1 MPDKQ
6 ALLET
11 AKQVLLDIER
21 RFIHM
26 GRVLID
32 IHNSQAWDI
41 AYESFDNPAKHN
53 FVEELGLTKT
63 VANKLMNI
71 NIKLGTVAEAKLLE
85 AGQSRLFELL
95 PYVGKESPERLV
107 DMALAYPN
115 QVELR
120 KGLQSEYGAPKP
132 LCNHEKTYSLT
143 CCNDCGDKWKSY
155 DDSVPG
161 TSRTR

>member
-21 RFIHM
+21 RFIQM
-26 GRVLID
+26 GKVLQE
-32 IHNSQAWDI
+32 IHSTQAWDV

-71 NIKLGTVAEAKLLE
+71 HIKLGGVPEAKLLE
-85 AGQSRLFELL
+85 AGQSRLFEVL
-95 PYVGKESPERLV
+95 PYVGRETPERLV
-107 DMALAYPN
+107 EIACAFPN

-120 KGLQSEYGAPKP
+120 KGLQSEYGEPKP
-132 LCNHEKTYSLT
+132 QCNHENTFTLI
-143 CCNDCGDKWKSY
+143 CCSDCGDRRKSY
-155 DDSVPG
+155 DN
-161 TSRTR
+161 

>member
-26 GRVLID
+26 GKVLKD
-32 IHNSQAWDI
+32 IRDTQAWDI

-71 NIKLGTVAEAKLLE
+71 NIKLGTVAETKLLE
-85 AGQSRLFELL
+85 AGQSRLFEVL
-95 PYVGKESPERLV
+95 PYVGRETPEKLV
-107 DMALAYPN
+107 DMAIAYPS
-115 QVELR
+115 QQELR
-120 KGLQSEYGAPKP
+120 KGLQNEYGEPKP
-132 LCNHEKTYSLT
+132 QCNHENTST
-143 CCNDCGDKWKSY
+143 IVICNDCGDRRKSY
-155 DDSVPG
+155 DN
-161 TSRTR
+161 